1 MFMTTIPRRVWL
13 EIDLGKLISNYR
25 KIRVAVAPA
34 QVLAVLK
41 ANAYGLGMLP
51 IAQVLSCLLYTSPSP
66 RDRTRARMPSS
77 A

>member
-25 KIRVAVAPA
+25 KIRMAVAPA

-41 ANAYGLGMLP
+41 A
-51 IAQVLSCLLYTSPSP
+51 YTCSLE
-66 RDRTRARMPSS
+66 DTRWL
-77 A
+77 